1 MYVCLFVGGP
11 ADGQLF
17 PGDQILKLNNKAIED
32 LSPEN
37 VEQMIRWLIRLEEHS
52 WNNIADLILP
62 ACLFPHL

>member
-1 MYVCLFVGGP
+1 MCVYVCLFVGGP

-52 WNNIADLILP
+52 
-62 ACLFPHL
+62 